1 MSLVTNNL
9 WGIYNSLNQIKKS
22 ISATGK
28 QIERLADR
36 VPECW
41 MGEKA
46 VPASEYIAGIGK
58 NVSAIEANLEAI
70 RTQIVSDIGS
80 LNAIENEMNE

>member
-1 MSLVTNNL
+1 
-9 WGIYNSLNQIKKS
+9 
-22 ISATGK
+22 
-28 QIERLADR
+28 
-36 VPECW
+36 